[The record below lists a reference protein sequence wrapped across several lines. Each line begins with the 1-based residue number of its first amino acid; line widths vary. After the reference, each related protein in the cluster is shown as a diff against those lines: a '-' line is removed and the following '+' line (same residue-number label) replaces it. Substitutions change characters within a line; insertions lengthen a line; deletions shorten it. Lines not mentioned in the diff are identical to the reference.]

1 MSTMTIVPAFMASV
15 LSSSPYPEAI
25 SESRR
30 GEVKP
35 GQPNLML
42 LIEDDF
48 VLRAALAEALEAEGY
63 RVECAANAL
72 EALRRLARSP
82 KPSLVLLDIM
92 MPHMDGLEFRSV
104 QLTMREIA
112 DIPIVVVTAIGIKPE
127 VADELDLHQTFSKPI
142 DMPKLLAAIRRYCTP
157 AIS

>member
-1 MSTMTIVPAFMASV
+1 MNNVTIVPASLAS
-15 LSSSPYPEAI
+15 LLNCSPYPEAI
-25 SESRR
+25 AESRR

-35 GQPNLML
+35 GEPNLML

-48 VLRAALAEALEAEGY
+48 VLRAALAEALQAEGY

-72 EALRRLARSP
+72 EALRRLGRPP

-127 VADELDLHQTFSKPI
+127 VAEELDLHQTFSKPI
-142 DMPKLLAAIRRYCTP
+142 DLPKLLSVIRRYCTP
-157 AIS
+157 VS

>member
-1 MSTMTIVPAFMASV
+1 MTIISASMASV
-15 LSSSPYPEAI
+15 LNSLPYPEAI

-30 GEVKP
+30 GDVRP
-35 GQPNLML
+35 GEPNLML

-48 VLRAALAEALEAEGY
+48 VLRGALAEALQAEGY

-72 EALRRLARSP
+72 EALRRLGRPP

-92 MPHMDGLEFRSV
+92 LPHMDGLEFRSV
-104 QLTMREIA
+104 PLTIREI
-112 DIPIVVVTAIGIKPE
+112 
-127 VADELDLHQTFSKPI
+127 ADELDLHQTFSKPI
-142 DMPKLLAAIRRYCTP
+142 DMPKLLSAIRRYCTP